1 MTDQRGNPIRDQYS
15 DLPFLMQYGKRASA
29 EIRNYIKYI
38 VNPSRD
44 KLLPDPV
51 KPPYHQPPYT
61 LVIELTDVLVHPEW
75 TVSWLAIFLKRI
87 L

>member
-1 MTDQRGNPIRDQYS
+1 MLDQEGNPIRDQYS
-15 DLPFLMQYGKRASA
+15 DLPFVMQYWKRASA
-29 EIRNYIKYI
+29 EVGNYVNYI

-61 LVIELTDVLVHPEW
+61 LLLELNGILVHPEW
-75 TVSWLAIFLKRI
+75 TVGNLSGF
-87 L
+87 